1 LGVRIFLVG
10 MPGSGKTRLGKQLA
24 QKLALPFADTDAE
37 VVRQAGLSVAEL
49 FDQRGE
55 AAFRELER
63 AALERLLTQYEGAVI
78 ATGGGL
84 AAEPGGIERLNEA
97 GLTLWID
104 VPVAVLAER
113 IAKGKTARPLYS
125 GENLAE
131 QLSQRLLARQARYA
145 LAQLRV
151 QGASLA
157 AADIATAIEQWQL
170 NQAST

>member
-1 LGVRIFLVG
+1 MGVRILLVG

-37 VVRQAGLSVAEL
+37 VERLSGLSVAEL
-49 FDQRGE
+49 FAQRGE
-55 AAFRELER
+55 AAFRKLER

-113 IAKGKTARPLYS
+113 ITKGKTARPLYT
-125 GENLAE
+125 GENLLE
-131 QLSQRLLARQARYA
+131 QLSQRLLARQPRYM

-151 QGASLA
+151 QGASLT
-157 AADIATAIEQWQL
+157 AADLATAIEQWQL